1 MNTPA
6 RRLDMNLSDRLTVT
20 EGWVYMTGMQA
31 LVRLPLQQR
40 LRDAAAG
47 LNTGGFI
54 SGYRGSPLGRY
65 DMELWQVASQLKE
78 HNIVFQPGVNEDLAA
93 TATWG
98 TQYVGSFPGATVD
111 GVFAIW
117 YGKAPGLDRSMDA
130 LRHANMAGT
139 SALGGTLL
147 LVGDDHGAKS
157 STLSCYS
164 DFNFVSA
171 GIPLL
176 APSNAQE
183 VLDFG
188 LHGIALSRHSGLLC
202 GMKLVTDVI
211 EGGGSLYVGPQ
222 SPAIAM
228 PEKKSG
234 LNIQGFSALGG
245 LLKQESVV

>member
-1 MNTPA
+1 MNSNA
-6 RRLDMNLSDRLTVT
+6 KRLDMTLADRLNAE
-20 EGWVYMTGMQA
+20 EGWLYMTGMQA
-31 LVRLPLQQR
+31 LVRLPIQQR
-40 LRDAAAG
+40 IRDMAAG

-65 DMELWQVASQLKE
+65 DMELWEASDQLKDL
-78 HNIVFQPGVNEDLAA
+78 NVVFQPGVNEDLAA

-98 TQYVGSFPGATVD
+98 AQYVGTFPGARVD
-111 GVFAIW
+111 GVFSIW
-117 YGKAPGLDRSMDA
+117 YGKAPGMDRSMDPI
-130 LRHANMAGT
+130 RHANMAGT

-157 STLSCYS
+157 STLTCYS

-188 LHGIALSRHSGLLC
+188 LHGMR
-202 GMKLVTDVI
+202 
-211 EGGGSLYVGPQ
+211 
-222 SPAIAM
+222 
-228 PEKKSG
+228 
-234 LNIQGFSALGG
+234 SAATA
-245 LLKQESVV
+245 VCCAV